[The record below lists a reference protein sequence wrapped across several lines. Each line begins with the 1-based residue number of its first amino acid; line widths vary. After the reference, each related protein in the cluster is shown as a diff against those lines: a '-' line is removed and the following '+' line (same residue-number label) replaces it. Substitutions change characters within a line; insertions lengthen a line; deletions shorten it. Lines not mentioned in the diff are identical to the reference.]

1 MIMKFALL
9 LGYTAAALGMS
20 MPTKDALP
28 VRATTFASLDLP
40 EHDDFKPTINKCGSS
55 SRTKIIWEHDA
66 MVDDVTV
73 AIMLAKS
80 EVYELDTMIISE
92 TGDASTSL
100 VGANNFL
107 RLLSLLGMHNVTV
120 GLSSPEKEGFRKE
133 FPNILNRA
141 ADMLAGVIEDLPY
154 YPMHVNGLRGSGNY
168 GVDAFDLSKRDPECT
183 PATCKGPIDATWRTR
198 PTSTKYYKEALDRG
212 VTTVL
217 TTGTLTALNNVLH
230 NKEGDGT
237 HYLSKI
243 ESMHMMLG
251 NYWTQPY
258 SAFSLS
264 LDKQDYE
271 AISADCEA
279 NCTYDH
285 ASSKWR
291 MPAVMSP
298 PLWIVTNTKGTAT
311 GRVPMRQRMCSPRC
325 ATLTLSSGPFRGQP
339 QTGLATAPTTTTSVT

>member
-1 MIMKFALL
+1 
-9 LGYTAAALGMS
+9 
-20 MPTKDALP
+20 
-28 VRATTFASLDLP
+28 
-40 EHDDFKPTINKCGSS
+40 
-55 SRTKIIWEHDA
+55 
-66 MVDDVTV
+66 
-73 AIMLAKS
+73 MLAKS

-133 FPNILNRA
+133 FPNILNRD

-230 NKEGDGT
+230 SPNGT

-258 SAFSLS
+258 NAFSLS

-285 ASSKWR
+285 ASSKW
-291 MPAVMSP
+291 AHACGEEFVDCNQHEGNSY
-298 PLWIVTNTKGTAT
+298 WSGTD
-311 GRVPMRQRMCSPRC
+311 
-325 ATLTLSSGPFRGQP
+325 
-339 QTGLATAPTTTTSVT
+339 ATANVLAALRHPDIVIRTVPWSTANWVGNCPDKDYLGNMTEQLIESVGTKESQLVLDMMLNLKHDAAQYNYGGYLTGGYWCAHAS